1 MDGNDKKKVK
11 KPCAKCKGL
20 KQFCTHFT
28 MEYPVSYKTAC
39 EKCRGKHDKCTHNA
53 RAGGAGAGQP
63 KRTEVAPKPAAGTA
77 RMSYAEAVRAAQRA
91 PAAAAQRALTAQER
105 EAAEAFMAP
114 EYEVM
119 YLDEKHVPGYNPDLR

>member
-119 YLDEKHVPGYNPDLR
+119 YLDEKDVPGYNPDLR